1 MFGKKYA
8 NFMFR
13 FPLFSIA
20 VIHHVK
26 TDKLSLAQHN
36 FKCSR
41 SGKLMELQANYS
53 KFSIKCPVLLNFLV
67 WNFLKSLFKRPVP
80 SKKKLIVPVYLFT
93 CLLSLSNVL
102 VWIFWKRSLLNDQYW
117 KKDISFFS
125 NSRSLEWPGL
135 IKVQEKIDFFFLL
148 FVYRK
153 KSMVKTSSLFWNK
166 H

>member
-1 MFGKKYA
+1 MELKKCLLGQAVMFGKKYA

-53 KFSIKCPVLLNFLV
+53 KFSVKCPVLLNFLV
-67 WNFLKSLFKRPVP
+67 
-80 SKKKLIVPVYLFT
+80 
-93 CLLSLSNVL
+93 
-102 VWIFWKRSLLNDQYW
+102 
-117 KKDISFFS
+117 
-125 NSRSLEWPGL
+125 
-135 IKVQEKIDFFFLL
+135 
-148 FVYRK
+148 
-153 KSMVKTSSLFWNK
+153 
-166 H
+166 